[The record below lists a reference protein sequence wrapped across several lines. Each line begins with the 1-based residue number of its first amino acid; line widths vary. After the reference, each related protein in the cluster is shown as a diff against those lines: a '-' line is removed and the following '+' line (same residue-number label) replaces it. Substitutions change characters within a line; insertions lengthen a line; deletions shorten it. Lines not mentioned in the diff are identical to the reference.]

1 MLGTEDDWT
10 VLDGAYLYFP
20 NGAGDTIRDH
30 VTVGQGAF
38 SDLIGPELMFAHQL
52 DTYYEDPVLII
63 KTAWGGL
70 SLAEDFRPPSAGGA
84 TGPYYNAMIETVES
98 VTQNLATEFPE
109 IPVDEFE
116 ISGFAWF
123 QGWNDGASEEFLD
136 TYESNLHHLVNDV
149 RSDLNLPEMPVV
161 ISSSGHGGYE
171 DFGGWMEDI
180 QDIVAVAQEN
190 VGCNDSIYGGTVGF
204 VDTKPLWITMAES
217 PDDAGYHFHNNARTF
232 LNIGKTMG
240 DEMILAI
247 NDMAYCNSSN
257 GVDCDNLISPGFTS
271 IGNRVWNDLN
281 MDGINDPD
289 EPGIPGVSLV
299 IWSDPDGDGTPDWEG
314 FGGVE
319 VTDEDGYYR
328 FDGLAPGN
336 YVVFV
341 WQVDNWGDGE
351 PLNGFQSTGYFVADA
366 NNDIDLDNNGSG
378 PAFSDIM
385 SGIVTLTLDGEP
397 LNDGD
402 PEDCFFDYDPGGNN
416 TVDFGFYN
424 TNTTSVTTQD
434 GEVQWK
440 SVYPNPATD
449 HLTITSSND
458 MERIEVL
465 DALGRTH
472 QSIRPNGTTHILDV
486 TSLTSGIYI
495 LRFSDKGGRIETRR
509 FVKD

>member
-1 MLGTEDDWT
+1 
-10 VLDGAYLYFP
+10 
-20 NGAGDTIRDH
+20 
-30 VTVGQGAF
+30 
-38 SDLIGPELMFAHQL
+38 
-52 DTYYEDPVLII
+52 
-63 KTAWGGL
+63 
-70 SLAEDFRPPSAGGA
+70 
-84 TGPYYNAMIETVES
+84 
-98 VTQNLATEFPE
+98 
-109 IPVDEFE
+109 
-116 ISGFAWF
+116 
-123 QGWNDGASEEFLD
+123 
-136 TYESNLHHLVNDV
+136 
-149 RSDLNLPEMPVV
+149 
-161 ISSSGHGGYE
+161 
-171 DFGGWMEDI
+171 
-180 QDIVAVAQEN
+180 
-190 VGCNDSIYGGTVGF
+190 
-204 VDTKPLWITMAES
+204 
-217 PDDAGYHFHNNARTF
+217 
-232 LNIGKTMG
+232 
-240 DEMILAI
+240 
-247 NDMAYCNSSN
+247 
-257 GVDCDNLISPGFTS
+257 VDCDNPISPGFAS

-351 PLNGFQSTGYFVADA
+351 PLNGYQSTGYFVADA

-424 TNTTSVTTQD
+424 TNTTSVTTAD
-434 GEVQWK
+434 GEVHWT

-449 HLTITSSND
+449 QLTITSNVALSGVQ
-458 MERIEVL
+458 VL
-465 DALGRTH
+465 DALGRVQLAFRPRGETH
-472 QSIRPNGTTHILDV
+472 TLDV
-486 TSLTSGIYI
+486 SSFTPGVYI
-495 LRFSDKGGRIETRR
+495 LRFTASENGRPETLR
-509 FVKD
+509 FVKK